1 VKIDPSGQLLDSFF
15 DLNNLALSRFSLEER
30 NWYGT
35 GVDIEDRKRAE
46 SLIAVEKRDGG

>member
-1 VKIDPSGQLLDSFF
+1 MDSH
-15 DLNNLALSRFSLEER
+15 NLALSRFCQRSATD
-30 NWYGT
+30 GT